1 MGRSALQ
8 NYRTPVVVARGL
20 LTNLTS
26 RLGALGHEIA
36 DVRAGVHNLEGRVD
50 ERCDVLQKQ
59 LHSLTSDFREF
70 VAQDKAH
77 KDIAISETRLVRV
90 RQELERNFGFYAEIR
105 RRATGIL
112 QASDLAIVRE
122 ETIRS
127 STEEAMIGAP
137 GYWLAPALVAIA
149 SWMADKQDLANK
161 ALAEAMRRDD
171 SKTSLLLCLVSRRLG
186 RHDTARR
193 WLVRYLGLQ
202 DPFALDREA
211 IVLVDAL
218 ASGVFG
224 GGNAAAG
231 LESIEAWTEEIK
243 NRVGV
248 VERERARWKQAIL
261 DMSTAPG
268 ASEYPYLTKH
278 SPTWPQLASAL
289 GGVRL
294 NGLVEKRVEAMY
306 EGELGLSPK
315 LANRVDELVDDLVR
329 RFDDDELPLRREER
343 KLELIISGS
352 GDRATA
358 EAHLA
363 LESPAFAER
372 TSFVTLL
379 TNAALG
385 MGVGRVSRATQR
397 LAFALSTP
405 WVIEAYDD
413 VVTGVRAA
421 QPATI
426 ELAIDG
432 WTGTSMDGRDEGE
445 LVEGFRRSLAAEEN
459 AARAA
464 AYGLGFWWPALVA
477 VAFLALAFFSK
488 YLLVGALVFTIVQ
501 LAFYVLSLP
510 PARVRKAQFAARRE
524 VGVTAV
530 EACCAEIVDLCED
543 VAREDARASGVR
555 ALLESIN
562 ASEHVGATLD
572 GRRKI
577 VA

>member
-1 MGRSALQ
+1 LQRYSA
-8 NYRTPVVVARGL
+8 PVVVARSL

-36 DVRAGVHNLEGRVD
+36 DVRSGVQSLEGRVD
-50 ERCDVLQKQ
+50 ARCDVLQKQ
-59 LHSLTSDFREF
+59 LHSLTGDFREF
-70 VAQDKAH
+70 VQQDKAH
-77 KDIAISETRLVRV
+77 KDIALSETRLVRV
-90 RQELERNFGFYAEIR
+90 RQELETNFGFYAEIR

-122 ETIRS
+122 ETIRN

-149 SWMADKQDLANK
+149 SWIADKQDLAGK

-171 SKTSLLLCLVSRRLG
+171 AKTSLLLCLVSRRLG
-186 RHDTARR
+186 RHDTAQR

-211 IVLVDAL
+211 VVLVDAL

-224 GGNAAAG
+224 GANATQTLA
-231 LESIEAWTEEIK
+231 SIDAWTDEIK

-261 DMSTAPG
+261 DMRSAP
-268 ASEYPYLTKH
+268 AANEYPNLTKY
-278 SPTWPQLASAL
+278 SSTWPQLAAAL
-289 GGVRL
+289 AGVRL
-294 NGLVEKRVEAMY
+294 NEQLEKRVATMY
-306 EGELGLSPK
+306 DGDLALSPK
-315 LANRVDELVDDLVR
+315 LVNRVDELVDDLVR

-343 KLELIISGS
+343 KLELIITGS

-358 EAHLA
+358 EANLA

-372 TSFVTLL
+372 TSFVALL

-405 WVIEAYDD
+405 WIVEAHDD

-426 ELAIDG
+426 DLAIDG
-432 WTGTSMDGRDEGE
+432 WTGASADGRDEAE
-445 LVEGFRRSLAAEEN
+445 LFASLRCALATEESAAT
-459 AARAA
+459 AA
-464 AYGLGFWWPALVA
+464 AYGLTFWWPALVA
-477 VAFLALAFFSK
+477 AAFLALAFFSK
-488 YLLVGALVFTIVQ
+488 YLLVGALIFAIVQ
-501 LAFYVLSLP
+501 LAFYLLSLP
-510 PARVRKAQFAARRE
+510 PARVRKAHFAARRDA
-524 VGVTAV
+524 GVTAV
-530 EACCAEIVDLCED
+530 EASCAEIVDLRAEI
-543 VAREDARASGVR
+543 AREDARAPGVR
-555 ALLESIN
+555 AQLSAIS
-562 ASEHVGATLD
+562 ASEHMGASLD